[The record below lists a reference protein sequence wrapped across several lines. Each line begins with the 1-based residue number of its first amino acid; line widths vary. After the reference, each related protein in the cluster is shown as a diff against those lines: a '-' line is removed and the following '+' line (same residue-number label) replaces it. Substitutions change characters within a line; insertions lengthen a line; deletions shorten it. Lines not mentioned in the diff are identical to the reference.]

1 MSIQDLFG
9 LIRQQDERENGAAM
23 LRSYDNYIYIN
34 IIVWDKLAFAVGS
47 VQLALGERKQG
58 LYSKRKQTS
67 TNLTPDDATFVGSG
81 NRFGNLKPIIYKGD
95 SGRLRVSFIT
105 DVFVTHD

>member
-1 MSIQDLFG
+1 MSG
-9 LIRQQDERENGAAM
+9 
-23 LRSYDNYIYIN
+23 
-34 IIVWDKLAFAVGS
+34 DKLAFAVGS
-47 VQLALGERKQG
+47 TQLALGGVRARG

-95 SGRLRVSFIT
+95 WERLRVSFTT
-105 DVFVTHD
+105 DVFVTRD